1 MQLAVHGRKLVHGLI
16 AVFLLGGWLGVAVG
30 AGAETYRYTDDRG
43 ELRFTDRYESIPI
56 RYRHQMETG
65 LGDRPVNVLP
75 GLNRTAAQPG
85 EDGEPEGGSATKPVV
100 FSSTSSGQ
108 KPDLEA
114 LRSLGMGFVL
124 GMLLLVPLAFLLS
137 AQVLRWSAAWAG
149 VTEVP
154 VFGTAC
160 WILFVIFLAQL
171 GFAIAA
177 AGFMLAVGI
186 LELAAGNLGGAGALQ
201 SPAANALLSLASIGV
216 SGQVLGWMLDTSF
229 LRGLLTAFLHSVV
242 TTVLMMIP
250 VLALLFAFGGMALL
264 SGVSG

>member
-1 MQLAVHGRKLVHGLI
+1 M
-16 AVFLLGGWLGVAVG
+16 
-30 AGAETYRYTDDRG
+30 RG
-43 ELRFTDRYESIPI
+43 
-56 RYRHQMETG
+56 
-65 LGDRPVNVLP
+65 
-75 GLNRTAAQPG
+75 
-85 EDGEPEGGSATKPVV
+85 
-100 FSSTSSGQ
+100 
-108 KPDLEA
+108 
-114 LRSLGMGFVL
+114 
-124 GMLLLVPLAFLLS
+124 PLAFLLS

-186 LELAAGNLGGAGALQ
+186 LELAAGGAGALQ
-201 SPAANALLSLASIGV
+201 SSAASALLSLASIGV
-216 SGQVLGWMLDTSF
+216 TGQVLGWMLETSF

-242 TTVLMMIP
+242 TTVSTAIP
-250 VLALLFAFGGMALL
+250 ILALLFAFGGMALL